1 MATEET
7 SAIERSPSTIVV
19 AEHYPSARASLAD
32 LLSYDGYR
40 VFQAANVEAALS
52 CIDSVENLS
61 VLLTDLD
68 MRGWRSLVRYAG
80 TRTDALVI
88 AMEGNHPISAMYD
101 LKEHGIR
108 LCLRKPIIYND
119 LRAAISGNL
128 GYTARQ
134 S

>member
-1 MATEET
+1 MASSLEQ
-7 SAIERSPSTIVV
+7 SPLTVV
-19 AEHYPSARASLAD
+19 VTEHYPSARASLAD

-40 VFQAANVEAALS
+40 VFQADNVEAALS
-52 CIDSVENLS
+52 WIDSVENLS
-61 VLLTDLD
+61 VLLADLD
-68 MRGWRSLVRYAG
+68 MSDWQSIVRHAV
-80 TRTDALVI
+80 TTTDAFVI
-88 AMEGNHPISAMYD
+88 AMEGKHPISAMYD

-128 GYTARQ
+128 GYTARR

>member
-1 MATEET
+1 MENFLEQ
-7 SAIERSPSTIVV
+7 SPLTVVV

-40 VFQAANVEAALS
+40 VFQADNVEAALS

-61 VLLTDLD
+61 VLLADLD
-68 MRGWRSLVRYAG
+68 MSDWQSIVRHAV
-80 TRTDALVI
+80 TTTDAFVI
-88 AMEGNHPISAMYD
+88 AMEGKHPISVMYD

-128 GYTARQ
+128 GYTARR

>member
-1 MATEET
+1 MENFLEQ
-7 SAIERSPSTIVV
+7 SPLTVV
-19 AEHYPSARASLAD
+19 VTEHYPSARASLAD

-40 VFQAANVEAALS
+40 VFQADNVEAALS

-61 VLLTDLD
+61 VLLADLD
-68 MRGWRSLVRYAG
+68 MSDWQSIVRHAV
-80 TRTDALVI
+80 TTTDAFVI
-88 AMEGNHPISAMYD
+88 AMEGKHPISVMYD

-128 GYTARQ
+128 GYTARR

>member
-1 MATEET
+1 MENFLEQ
-7 SAIERSPSTIVV
+7 SPLTVV
-19 AEHYPSARASLAD
+19 VTEHYPSARASLAD

-40 VFQAANVEAALS
+40 VFQADNVEAALS

-61 VLLTDLD
+61 VLLADLD
-68 MRGWRSLVRYAG
+68 MSDWQSIVRHAV
-80 TRTDALVI
+80 TTTDAFVI
-88 AMEGNHPISAMYD
+88 AMEGKHPISVMYD

-108 LCLRKPIIYND
+108 LCLRKPIIYNN

-128 GYTARQ
+128 GYTARR

>member
-1 MATEET
+1 MASSLEQ
-7 SAIERSPSTIVV
+7 SPLTVV
-19 AEHYPSARASLAD
+19 VTEHYPSARASLAD

-40 VFQAANVEAALS
+40 VFQADNVEAALS

-61 VLLTDLD
+61 VLLADLD
-68 MRGWRSLVRYAG
+68 MSDWQSIVRHAV
-80 TRTDALVI
+80 TTTDAFVI
-88 AMEGNHPISAMYD
+88 AMEGKHPISVMYD

-108 LCLRKPIIYND
+108 LCLRKPIIYNN

-128 GYTARQ
+128 GYTARR